1 MMETKILGRNRV
13 VSVLLALCMVLT
25 LLPGTAGASEE
36 QDNPPVITFEQ
47 DAGTNQLVEDST
59 KPGIIGTA
67 EFDPFNG
74 QDLAKLNPTFKVY
87 DSKTGGE
94 ENKTITCTI
103 TNQGQD
109 TGTGNYQ
116 LVRILFTFSEKPA
129 PGTHKYYIST
139 VVGNKES
146 AERAEVE
153 VYVDGSEPDTSAKPT
168 ITATG
173 TQEGIIVVTLSN
185 GTFDATEA
193 GKTDNWFVGTN
204 LRYEVSAVELNSD
217 RTKATL
223 KLARP
228 VTGDWAQV
236 SVAKAAIAGFEGEGS
251 GLSCIATITP
261 SGGET
266 ITIKPTVTATPTR
279 VDVGTTEVKVTL
291 KSADAS
297 FALHLDENM
306 FIVDSGTTRLFLVS
320 VSPAR
325 NPGSDGTVWCDA
337 VLTFTDTSAFGGKGP
352 AQAGELKITAKRSA
366 FISPNVATVIE
377 DAAPVTITIGSSSSG
392 SDEPPVNPDPPV
404 IPDIPSVPNNPSTG
418 SSGGSSTTTRPSTPP
433 DTVTNPDGS
442 TTTTKTDKTT
452 GTVTETTKATDG
464 SQTVV
469 ETKTD
474 GTVTTTAT
482 DAAGNKTATTENPNG
497 STVTTIENKDGG
509 ASTTTV
515 SASGQ
520 VTAVV
525 TAPAAAVAAAQ
536 TGGQAVALPMP
547 EVPLTANTAA
557 APVVTVTTGSSQP
570 VKVEIPVERTT
581 PGTVA
586 VIVNADGTEAVVK
599 TSLASGN
606 SVTLTVPD
614 GATVKIVDN
623 SKSFADTVSHWA
635 GDAIT
640 FATAHEL
647 FNGTG
652 ADSFTPNGTM
662 TRGMLVTVLA
672 RYDGVDTTTGA
683 TWYETGVA
691 WAATNN
697 ISSGTDLDAPVS
709 REQLATMLYRYT
721 TSSGLDTTA
730 SGALT
735 GFADAG
741 SVSSYASDAMAW
753 AVGAGL
759 IGGTDK
765 GELNPTGSATRAEV
779 AAILMRFCENVMK

>member
-47 DAGTNQLVEDST
+47 NAGTNKLEEDAATS
-59 KPGIIGTA
+59 GIIGTA
-67 EFDPFNG
+67 EFDPSNG
-74 QDLAKLNPTFKVY
+74 QILMELTPTFKVY
-87 DSKTGGE
+87 DNKTGGD
-94 ENKTITCTI
+94 ENQTITCTI

-109 TGTGNYQ
+109 SGTGNYQ

-146 AERAEVE
+146 TDRAEVE
-153 VYVDGSEPDTSAKPT
+153 VYVDGSDPDTPAKPT

-173 TQEGIIVVTLSN
+173 TQDGVIVVTLSN

-193 GKTDNWFVGTN
+193 AKTNNWFVGTN
-204 LRYEVSAVELNSD
+204 LRYEVTSVELNGD

-223 KLARP
+223 TLARP
-228 VTGDWAQV
+228 VTEDWAQV
-236 SVAKAAIAGFEGEGS
+236 SVAALAVADFYS
-251 GLSCIATITP
+251 PDLSISCTATLT
-261 SGGET
+261 SGGSET
-266 ITIKPTVTATPTR
+266 TIIQPAVTATPVR
-279 VDVGTTEVKVTL
+279 FDVGTTEVKVTL
-291 KSADAS
+291 KSTDAS
-297 FALHLDENM
+297 FATSLDRNM
-306 FIVDSGTTRLFLVS
+306 FDIESGTTRLSLVS
-320 VSPAR
+320 AVPAR
-325 NPGSDGTVWCDA
+325 NPGNDGTVWCDA
-337 VLTFTDTSAFGGKGP
+337 VLTFSNITATVGG
-352 AQAGELKITAKRSA
+352 ASAGELKITAKRSA

-404 IPDIPSVPNNPSTG
+404 IPDIPSVPSNPSTG
-418 SSGGSSTTTRPSTPP
+418 NSGGSSSTTTKPSTPP

-442 TTTTKTDKTT
+442 TTTTKTDNAT
-452 GTVTETTKATDG
+452 GTVTETTKTADG
-464 SQTVV
+464 YLTVV

-509 ASTTTV
+509 TSTTTV

-606 SVTLTVPD
+606 GVTLTVPD

-672 RYDGVDTTTGA
+672 RYDGMDTTTGA

-691 WAATNN
+691 WAAANN

-709 REQLATMLYRYT
+709 REQLATMLYRYAA
-721 TSSGLDTTA
+721 SNGLDTTA

-735 GFADAG
+735 GYADAG
-741 SVSSYASDAMAW
+741 SVSGYASDAMAW

>member
-1 MMETKILGRNRV
+1 METKILGRNRV

-25 LLPGTAGASEE
+25 LLPGTARASEE

-47 DAGTNQLVEDST
+47 NAGTNKLEEDAATS
-59 KPGIIGTA
+59 GIIGTA

-74 QDLAKLNPTFKVY
+74 QILMKLNPTFKVY

-103 TNQGQD
+103 TNKGQD
-109 TGTGNYQ
+109 TETGNYQ

-139 VVGNKES
+139 VVGDKES
-146 AERAEVE
+146 VERAEVE
-153 VYVDGSEPDTSAKPT
+153 VYVDGSEPDTPTEPT

-173 TQEGIIVVTLSN
+173 TQDGIIVVTLSN

-193 GKTDNWFVGTN
+193 VKTDNWFVGTN
-204 LRYEVSAVELNSD
+204 LRYEVTSVELNGD

-223 KLARP
+223 TLARP
-228 VTGDWAQV
+228 VTEDWAQV
-236 SVAKAAIAGFEGEGS
+236 SVATLAVADFYSPDLSI
-251 GLSCIATITP
+251 SCIATITP
-261 SGGET
+261 GGSET
-266 ITIKPTVTATPTR
+266 VTIKPTVTATPTHF
-279 VDVGTTEVKVTL
+279 DVGTTEVKVTL
-291 KSADAS
+291 KSTDTS
-297 FALHLDENM
+297 FATSLDRNM
-306 FIVDSGTTRLFLVS
+306 FDIESGTTRLALVS
-320 VSPAR
+320 VAPAR
-325 NPGSDGTVWCDA
+325 NPGNDGRVWCDA
-337 VLTFTDTSAFGGKGP
+337 VLIFSNITATVGG
-352 AQAGELKITAKRSA
+352 ASAGELKITAKRSA
-366 FISPNVATVIE
+366 FASPNTATVIE

-392 SDEPPVNPDPPV
+392 SDNPPVNPDPPV
-404 IPDIPSVPNNPSTG
+404 IPDIPSVPGNPSG
-418 SSGGSSTTTRPSTPP
+418 GNSGGSSSTTKPSTPP

-452 GTVTETTKATDG
+452 GTVTETTKETDG
-464 SQTVV
+464 SLTVV

-482 DAAGNKTATTENPNG
+482 DPAGNKTSTVENPNG
-497 STVTTIENKDGG
+497 STVTTVENRDGG

-515 SASGQ
+515 SAGGQ
-520 VTAVV
+520 VTAAV

-606 SVTLTVPD
+606 GVILTIPD

-691 WAATNN
+691 WAAANN
-697 ISSGTDLDAPVS
+697 ISSGADLDMPVS
-709 REQLATMLYRYT
+709 REQLATMLYRYAV
-721 TSSGLDTTA
+721 SSGLDTTA
-730 SGALT
+730 SGSLT
-735 GFADAG
+735 GFTDAG
-741 SVSSYASDAMAW
+741 SVSGYAADAMAW
-753 AVGAGL
+753 AVGTGL

-765 GELNPTGSATRAEV
+765 GELNPNGSATRAEV